1 MKARDFFPLGIAAG
15 QAFCNRQDETNLLLN
30 NIKNCKH
37 TLLMAPR
44 RYGKSSLAL
53 HAISLSGFPAVEI
66 DFYMARSEKVI
77 EQYILNGVIDL
88 IGKALGPVDKL
99 IASIKKSVK
108 TLKPKLNIGNNNF
121 SLELTAEINSDPATN
136 VKEALLLL
144 EGLLSEQNKHAV
156 LLLDEFQNIGVIAK
170 GMGIEGAIRHVAQK
184 TKHLMLI
191 FSGSNRKLLQTMF
204 DDDTRP
210 LYKLC
215 WKLILNRISEE
226 HYKKHFLKAAKLSW
240 NTSLPEIS
248 LEKIMTLTERHS
260 YYINKLC
267 DQLWTYCDRAFGLKE
282 IDRVWTQILEEEKS
296 DVVKEISLLSMGQ
309 KNVLFYI
316 AKGSTQ
322 SLTSKESVLSLQ
334 MTSSSIVAALHGL
347 EEKDVIEKQISEYH
361 IINPVLKYYAVKED
375 V

>member
-66 DFYMARSEKVI
+66 DFYMARSEQVI
-77 EQYILNGVIDL
+77 ERYILNGVIDL

-144 EGLLSEQNKHAV
+144 ERLLSEQNKHAV
-156 LLLDEFQNIGVIAK
+156 LLLDEFQNVGVIAK

-204 DDDTRP
+204 DDDMRP

-215 WKLILNRISEE
+215 WKLILNRISAE
-226 HYKKHFLKAAKLSW
+226 HYKKHLLKAAQLSW
-240 NTSLPEIS
+240 KTSLPETS
-248 LEKIMTLTERHS
+248 LEKIMTLTERHP